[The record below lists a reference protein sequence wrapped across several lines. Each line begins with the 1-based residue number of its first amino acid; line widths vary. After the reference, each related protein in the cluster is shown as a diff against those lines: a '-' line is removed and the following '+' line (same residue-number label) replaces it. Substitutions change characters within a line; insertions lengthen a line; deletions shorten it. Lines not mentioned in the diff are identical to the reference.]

1 MHQIAFIG
9 FRHSHIRG
17 LYEFVKKSPAFA
29 VTGACEENAAARAV
43 LQREGKV
50 QLTHRRSAALLDAV
64 DCDIVAVG
72 DYYSRRGQVIIEA
85 LRRGKHVVA
94 DKPICTS
101 LTELA
106 EIERLARKHRLS
118 VFCQLDMRGA
128 GQFIKARELVRAGT
142 IGEIQGIHVTGQHP
156 LLLGSRPGWY
166 FEKGKH
172 GGTINDIAI
181 HAFDF
186 IPWLTGLQFAEVV
199 GARTWNAFAQPYRH
213 FKDAAQFLLQMKNG
227 AGVVGDVSYF
237 MPDSQ
242 GYSMPQYWRTTLYGR
257 AGIIEIGVNLPG
269 VWLARAGEK
278 APQTIPVAPAQPFYY
293 LEAMTREMAGQKTG
307 LTLTTREVLAASRV
321 ALRVQFAADH
331 NRPKF
336 KL

>member
-9 FRHSHIRG
+9 FRHSHILG
-17 LYEFVKKSPAFA
+17 LYEFVQKSPAFT
-29 VTGACEENAAARAV
+29 VTGACEENAAAAV
-43 LQREGKV
+43 ALRRDGKV
-50 QLTHRRSAALLDAV
+50 NLTHRRSAAMLDTV
-64 DCDIVAVG
+64 ECDIVAVG
-72 DYYSRRGQVIIEA
+72 DSYGRRGAVIIEA

-106 EIERLARKHRLS
+106 EIERLARKNRLS
-118 VFCQLDMRGA
+118 VFCQLDMRGF
-128 GQFIKARELVRAGT
+128 GQFLKAREIVHAGT
-142 IGEIQGIHVTGQHP
+142 IGKIHAIHVTGQHP

-172 GGTINDIAI
+172 GGTINDIAV

-186 IPWLTGLQFAEVV
+186 IPWLTGLRFAEVV
-199 GARTWNAFAQPYRH
+199 GARTWNAFATPHRH
-213 FKDAAQFLLQMKNG
+213 FKDAAQFMLKLNNG
-227 AGVVGDVSYF
+227 AGVFGDVSYF

-242 GYSMPQYWRTTLYGR
+242 GYTMPQYWRTTLYGR
-257 AGIIEIGVNLPG
+257 TGVIEIGANLPG

-278 APQTIPVAPAQPFYY
+278 TPQTIPALPAQPFYY
-293 LEAMTREMAGQKTG
+293 MEALTHEISGAKTK
-307 LTLTTREVLAASRV
+307 LALTTREVLEASRL
-321 ALRVQFAADH
+321 ALRVQFAADR
-331 NRPKF
+331 NRKI

>member
-9 FRHSHIRG
+9 FRHSHILG
-17 LYEFVKKSPAFA
+17 LYEFVQKSPAFTI
-29 VTGACEENAAARAV
+29 TGACEDNATARSAV
-43 LQREGKV
+43 RQAGKV
-50 QLTHRRSAALLDAV
+50 QLTHSRANTMLDAV
-64 DCDIVAVG
+64 ECDIVAIG
-72 DYYSRRGQVIIEA
+72 DYYGRRGELIIEA
-85 LRRGKHVVA
+85 LQRGKHVVA
-94 DKPICTS
+94 DKPICTR

-106 EIERLARKHRLS
+106 EIERLARRKRLS
-118 VFCQLDMRGA
+118 VFCQLDTRGF
-128 GQFIKARELVRAGT
+128 GQFLKARELVRAGT
-142 IGEIQGIHVTGQHP
+142 LGEIHAIHISGQHP

-186 IPWLTGLQFAEVV
+186 IPWLTGLQFAKVV
-199 GARTWNAFAQPYRH
+199 AARTWNAFAKPHRQ
-213 FKDAAQFLLQMKNG
+213 FKDAAQFLLQMDNG

-242 GYSMPQYWRTTLYGR
+242 GYTVPQYWRTTLYGR
-257 AGIIEIGVNLPG
+257 SGILEIGANLPG
-269 VWLARAGEK
+269 VWLARNGEK
-278 APQTIPVAPAQPFYY
+278 TPQTIPVAPAQPFYY
-293 LEAMTREMAGQKTG
+293 LDALTREIAGQKTG
-307 LTLTTREVLAASRV
+307 LALTTREVLAASRI

-331 NRPKF
+331 NRPI

>member
-1 MHQIAFIG
+1 MHKIAFIG
-9 FRHSHIRG
+9 FRHSHILG
-17 LYEFVKKSPAFA
+17 LYEFVQKSPAFT
-29 VTGACEENAAARAV
+29 VTGACEENAAAVEALRRA
-43 LQREGKV
+43 GKV
-50 QLTHRRSAALLDAV
+50 NLTHRRYTAMLDAV

-72 DYYSRRGQVIIEA
+72 DYYGRRGQVIIEA

-94 DKPICTS
+94 DKPICTC
-101 LTELA
+101 LAELA
-106 EIERLARKHRLS
+106 EIERLARKNRLS

-128 GQFIKARELVRAGT
+128 GQFLKARELVHTGT
-142 IGEIQGIHVTGQHP
+142 IGEIHAIHVTGQHP
-156 LLLGSRPGWY
+156 LLLDSRPGWY

-186 IPWLTGLQFAEVV
+186 IPWLTGLRFQAVV

-213 FKDAAQFLLQMKNG
+213 FKDAAQFMLQMDNG

-237 MPDSQ
+237 IPDSH
-242 GYSMPQYWRTTLYGR
+242 GYTMPQYWRTTLYGR
-257 AGIIEIGVNLPG
+257 AGVIEIGANLPG

-278 APQTIPVAPAQPFYY
+278 SPQTIPALPAQPFYY
-293 LEAMTREMAGQKTG
+293 MEALTRELAGQKTG
-307 LTLTTREVLAASRV
+307 LALTTREVIDASRL
-321 ALRVQFAADH
+321 ALRVQFAADR
-331 NRPKF
+331 NRKI

>member
-9 FRHSHIRG
+9 FRHPHILG
-17 LYEFVKKSPAFA
+17 LYEFVQQSPAFTL
-29 VTGACEENAAARAV
+29 TGACEEQPAARTA
-43 LQREGKV
+43 LRRAGKV
-50 QLTHRRSAALLDAV
+50 NLTHSRYAAMLDEV
-64 DCDIVAVG
+64 ECDIVAVG
-72 DYYSRRGQVIIEA
+72 DYYGRRGQLIIEA

-94 DKPICTS
+94 DKPICTR

-106 EIERLARKHRLS
+106 KIEQLARKNRLS
-118 VFCQLDMRGA
+118 VFCQLDMRGS
-128 GQFIKARELVRAGT
+128 GQFRKARELVQAGT
-142 IGEIQGIHVTGQHP
+142 IGEIHAIHVTGQHP

-186 IPWLTGLQFAEVV
+186 IPWLTGLQFAEVAA
-199 GARTWNAFAQPYRH
+199 ARTWNAFAKPHRH
-213 FKDAAQFLLQMKNG
+213 FKDAAQFLLKMDNG
-227 AGVVGDVSYF
+227 AGVFGDVSYF

-242 GYSMPQYWRTTLYGR
+242 GYTMPQYWRTTLYGR
-257 AGIIEIGVNLPG
+257 TGIIEIGANLPG
-269 VWLARAGEK
+269 VWLARNGEK
-278 APQTIPVAPAQPFYY
+278 TPQTIPVAPAQSFYY
-293 LEAMTREMAGQKTG
+293 LDALTREIAGQKTG
-307 LTLTTREVLAASRV
+307 VALTTREVLAASRL

>member
-9 FRHSHIRG
+9 FRHSHILG
-17 LYEFVKKSPAFA
+17 LYEFVRRSPAFTI
-29 VTGACEENAAARAV
+29 TGACEDNAAASTALR
-43 LQREGKV
+43 REGKV
-50 QLTHRRSAALLDAV
+50 QLTHRRSAAMLNEIE
-64 DCDIVAVG
+64 CDIVAVG
-72 DYYSRRGQVIIEA
+72 DYYGRRGTVIIEA

-94 DKPICTS
+94 DKPICTR

-106 EIERLARKHRLS
+106 EIERLARKNHLS

-128 GQFIKARELVRAGT
+128 GQFRKALELIRAGT
-142 IGEIQGIHVTGQHP
+142 IGKIHAIHVTGQHP

-186 IPWLTGLQFAEVV
+186 IPWLTGLRFSEVV
-199 GARTWNAFAQPYRH
+199 AARTWNAFATSHQQ
-213 FKDAAQFLLQMKNG
+213 FKDAAQFLLRMDNG
-227 AGVVGDVSYF
+227 AGVFGDVSYF

-242 GYSMPQYWRTTLYGR
+242 GYTLPQYWRTTVSGR
-257 AGIIEIGVNLPG
+257 TGIIEIGANLPG
-269 VWLARAGEK
+269 VWLARAGEMT
-278 APQTIPVAPAQPFYY
+278 PQTIPASPAQPFYY
-293 LEAMTREMAGQKTG
+293 LEALTREIAGQTAG
-307 LTLTTREVLAASRV
+307 LALTTREVLAASRL

-331 NRPKF
+331 NR
-336 KL
+336 KLIL